1 MLDNKKNSW
10 FNYSLNVSALLFYT
24 MNAILKNTSII
35 YINTNCVL
43 LEGQSSKTNVYSY
56 LK

>member
-1 MLDNKKNSW
+1 MLDNKKNCW
-10 FNYSLNVSALLFYT
+10 FNYSFNVSALLFYT